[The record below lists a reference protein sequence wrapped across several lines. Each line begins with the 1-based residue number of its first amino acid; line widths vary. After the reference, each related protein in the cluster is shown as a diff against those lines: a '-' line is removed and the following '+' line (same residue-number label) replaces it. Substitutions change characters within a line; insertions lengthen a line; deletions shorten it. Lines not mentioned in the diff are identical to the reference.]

1 MYKGLFGIGAVLLA
15 SCGGG
20 TQFSPVP
27 SQCTLDAEFTA
38 QQVQYFPDLIQMS
51 GRGQTAS
58 LDLVRN
64 EMTCR
69 APQGDAIAV
78 ITGPAAATVQTDIDA
93 FLNGTGQI
101 ALRQTQKPSDQ
112 SLADFVGQRCGA
124 LNLRFIFSVDQP
136 TSTVIGCQTTDLS
149 KSAVMWKQSDASP
162 NTVEIAALPFY
173 NPLLDQVMGSQFTQQ

>member
-1 MYKGLFGIGAVLLA
+1 MYKGLFGIAVLLLA

-20 TQFSPVP
+20 AQFASMP
-27 SQCTLDAEFTA
+27 SQCQLDTGFAA
-38 QQVQYFPDLIQMS
+38 QEVRFFPDLIEML
-51 GRGQTAS
+51 GRGQRAS

-69 APQGDAIAV
+69 EPQGDAIAV
-78 ITGPAAATVQTDIDA
+78 IDGPAAAMVQTDIAA

-112 SLADFVGQRCGA
+112 SLSDFVGQRCAA
-124 LNLRFIFSVDQP
+124 LNLRFIFTVEQP
-136 TSTVIGCQTTDLS
+136 TSSVIGCQTTDLS

-173 NPLLDQVMGSQFTQQ
+173 NPLLDQILGSQFRAK